1 MAIAALKDFKSVRD
15 FAVAQSAH
23 AMTGENYA
31 RWAGL
36 NIESF
41 PEVSKEVREEIFAGY
56 LVTYAGLP
64 KHAPT
69 KYIREGSDVFIPVA
83 KDTKLPEKAE
93 IVEFSVAVA
102 MSYTSQAYGSL
113 RKDSPNLH
121 SIIKQYRIEFSKF
134 STQKLARLIADWK
147 LLPENAVER
156 ERAVNADFSA
166 ACKKALDGLATRNK
180 NALAKGDASAVGTEK
195 FKSAM
200 RAFFDAL
207 K

>member
-41 PEVSKEVREEIFAGY
+41 PAVSKEVREEIFAGY

-64 KHAPT
+64 KHAPI
-69 KYIREGSDVFIPVA
+69 KFIREGSDVFIPV
-83 KDTKLPEKAE
+83 TKETKIPEKAE

-102 MSYTSQAYGSL
+102 MSYTAQSFGTL

-147 LLPENAVER
+147 LLPENVVAR
-156 ERAVNADFSA
+156 ERAVNAEFSA
-166 ACKKALDGLATRNK
+166 ACKKALDGLEKRNK

-195 FKSAM
+195 FKHAM
-200 RAFFDAL
+200 RAFFEAL